1 MKEQN
6 QLEGQEA
13 EMRYKSQMEKI
24 KKKGRADSR
33 DKSEKD
39 RGTEMKPG
47 TEKAMFAE
55 EKSEEEMEQEL
66 ETLLNQPQEQKK
78 KRRSPLA
85 AVKNIRNWSPKK
97 KKCGAAVL
105 AVAAAVLVL
114 RALAG
119 GKSSAPAVA
128 SMPLERGDV
137 VSTLSLTGPISG
149 TDSADVV
156 SNLHAEVLEIR
167 VKEGDRVEKGQVLA
181 VLDRTDAQKEVDIAQ
196 NSYELAVSEY
206 NENIRDTR
214 NGYEKAVHCRIN
226 ARNGADLIK
235 IMTTGGVFS
244 QGDKATPH
252 SHFSQE
258 EIRAAV
264 EEAENMGS
272 YVSTHAQAT
281 RGIKMALKNGVKC
294 IEHGFYLDEECIEL
308 MVKNDCYLVPTLAI
322 MHASKLYFQEKEGV
336 LPYLKEKTEKS
347 YEAHY
352 RSLEMARKARITV
365 GVGCDFLGDAAFGC
379 PYSEATLELERLC
392 VAGYTPMEVI
402 TMATKVNAR
411 LLQMEDQLGTLETG
425 KLADVLL
432 VEGRPDEDIRVLRR
446 SDHVKLVVQDG
457 RIVKN
462 AMPHTAKA

>member
-1 MKEQN
+1 MIV
-6 QLEGQEA
+6 L
-13 EMRYKSQMEKI
+13 
-24 KKKGRADSR
+24 KGRVLDGNGGAPIEKGAVVLEDDR
-33 DKSEKD
+33 IRLVCRQSELPD
-39 RGTEMKPG
+39 DPT
-47 TEKAMFAE
+47 AE
-55 EKSEEEMEQEL
+55 VYEL
-66 ETLLNQPQEQKK
+66 EDGTIMPGLIDAHVHMGWGSATAVDWISMTPQL
-78 KRRSPLA
+78 SMA
-85 AVKNIRNWSPKK
+85 
-97 KKCGAAVL
+97 
-105 AVAAAVLVL
+105 
-114 RALAG
+114 RALRDMAQLRQQG
-119 GKSSAPAVA
+119 YTAFRDLGSDVLLMRPAVA
-128 SMPLERGDV
+128 EGLLDVPRIFGAGRIISQIGGHGDV
-137 VSTLSLTGPISG
+137 YQKLSLEASQRAYSPAFIVNGV
-149 TDSADVV
+149 D
-156 SNLHAEVLEIR
+156 EVR
-167 VKEGDRVEKGQVLA
+167 RA
-181 VLDRTDAQKEVDIAQ
+181 C
-196 NSYELAVSEY
+196 S
-206 NENIRDTR
+206 
-214 NGYEKAVHCRIN
+214 IN

-322 MHASKLYFQEKEGV
+322 MHASKLYFQGKEGV
-336 LPYLKEKTEKS
+336 LPYLKEKTERS

-352 RSLEMARKARITV
+352 RSLEMARKAHITV

>member
-1 MKEQN
+1 MIV
-6 QLEGQEA
+6 L
-13 EMRYKSQMEKI
+13 
-24 KKKGRADSR
+24 KGRVLDGNGGAPI
-33 DKSEKD
+33 EKGAVVLED
-39 RGTEMKPG
+39 NRIRLVCQQSQLPDDPT
-47 TEKAMFAE
+47 AE
-55 EKSEEEMEQEL
+55 VYEL
-66 ETLLNQPQEQKK
+66 ENGTIMPGLIDAHVHMGWGSATAVDWISMTPQL
-78 KRRSPLA
+78 SMA
-85 AVKNIRNWSPKK
+85 
-97 KKCGAAVL
+97 
-105 AVAAAVLVL
+105 
-114 RALAG
+114 RALRDMAQLRQQG
-119 GKSSAPAVA
+119 YTAFRDLGSDVLLMRPAVA
-128 SMPLERGDV
+128 EGLLDVPRIFGAGRIISQIGGHGDV
-137 VSTLSLTGPISG
+137 YQKLSLEASQRAYSPAFIVNGV
-149 TDSADVV
+149 D
-156 SNLHAEVLEIR
+156 EVR
-167 VKEGDRVEKGQVLA
+167 RA
-181 VLDRTDAQKEVDIAQ
+181 
-196 NSYELAVSEY
+196 
-206 NENIRDTR
+206 
-214 NGYEKAVHCRIN
+214 CRIN

-308 MVKNDCYLVPTLAI
+308 MVKNDCYLVPMLAI
-322 MHASKLYFQEKEGV
+322 MHASKLYFQGKEGV

-411 LLQMEDQLGTLETG
+411 LLQMEDQLGTLESG

-432 VEGRPDEDIRVLRR
+432 VDGKPDEDIRVLRR
-446 SDHVKLVVQDG
+446 SDHVKLVIQDG

>member
-1 MKEQN
+1 MIV
-6 QLEGQEA
+6 L
-13 EMRYKSQMEKI
+13 
-24 KKKGRADSR
+24 KGRVLDGNGGAPIEKGAVVLENNRIRLVCRQSELPDDS
-33 DKSEKD
+33 
-39 RGTEMKPG
+39 T
-47 TEKAMFAE
+47 AE
-55 EKSEEEMEQEL
+55 VYEL
-66 ETLLNQPQEQKK
+66 EDGTIMPGLIDAHVHMGWGSATAVDWISMTPQL
-78 KRRSPLA
+78 SMA
-85 AVKNIRNWSPKK
+85 
-97 KKCGAAVL
+97 
-105 AVAAAVLVL
+105 
-114 RALAG
+114 RALRDMAQLRQQG
-119 GKSSAPAVA
+119 YTAFRDLGSDVLLMRPAVA
-128 SMPLERGDV
+128 EGLLDVPRIFGAGRIISQIGGHGDV
-137 VSTLSLTGPISG
+137 YQKLSLEASQRAYSPAFIVNGV
-149 TDSADVV
+149 D
-156 SNLHAEVLEIR
+156 EVR
-167 VKEGDRVEKGQVLA
+167 RA
-181 VLDRTDAQKEVDIAQ
+181 
-196 NSYELAVSEY
+196 
-206 NENIRDTR
+206 
-214 NGYEKAVHCRIN
+214 CRIN

-322 MHASKLYFQEKEGV
+322 MHASKLYFQGKEGV
-336 LPYLKEKTEKS
+336 LPYLKEKTERS

-352 RSLEMARKARITV
+352 RSLEMARKAHITV

>member
-1 MKEQN
+1 MIV
-6 QLEGQEA
+6 L
-13 EMRYKSQMEKI
+13 
-24 KKKGRADSR
+24 KGRVLDGNGGAPIEKGAVVLEDDR
-33 DKSEKD
+33 IRLVCRQSELPD
-39 RGTEMKPG
+39 DPT
-47 TEKAMFAE
+47 AE
-55 EKSEEEMEQEL
+55 VYEL
-66 ETLLNQPQEQKK
+66 EDGTIMPGLIDAHVHMGWGSATAVDWISMTPQL
-78 KRRSPLA
+78 SMA
-85 AVKNIRNWSPKK
+85 
-97 KKCGAAVL
+97 
-105 AVAAAVLVL
+105 
-114 RALAG
+114 RALRDMAQLRQQG
-119 GKSSAPAVA
+119 YTAFRDLGSDVLLMRPAVA
-128 SMPLERGDV
+128 EGLLDVPRIFGAGRIISQIGGHGDV
-137 VSTLSLTGPISG
+137 YQKLSLEASQRAYSPAFIVNGV
-149 TDSADVV
+149 D
-156 SNLHAEVLEIR
+156 EVR
-167 VKEGDRVEKGQVLA
+167 RA
-181 VLDRTDAQKEVDIAQ
+181 
-196 NSYELAVSEY
+196 
-206 NENIRDTR
+206 
-214 NGYEKAVHCRIN
+214 CRIN

-294 IEHGFYLDEECIEL
+294 IEHGIYLDEECIEL

-322 MHASKLYFQEKEGV
+322 MHASKLYFQGKEGV
-336 LPYLKEKTEKS
+336 LPYLKEKTERS

-352 RSLEMARKARITV
+352 RSLEMARKAHITV

>member
-1 MKEQN
+1 MIV
-6 QLEGQEA
+6 L
-13 EMRYKSQMEKI
+13 
-24 KKKGRADSR
+24 KGRVLDGNGGAPIEKGAVVLEDDR
-33 DKSEKD
+33 IRLVCRQSELPD
-39 RGTEMKPG
+39 DPT
-47 TEKAMFAE
+47 AE
-55 EKSEEEMEQEL
+55 VYEL
-66 ETLLNQPQEQKK
+66 EDGTIMPGLIDAHVHMGWGSATAVDWISMTPQL
-78 KRRSPLA
+78 SMA
-85 AVKNIRNWSPKK
+85 
-97 KKCGAAVL
+97 
-105 AVAAAVLVL
+105 
-114 RALAG
+114 RALRDMAQLRQQG
-119 GKSSAPAVA
+119 YTAFRDLGSDVLLMRPAVA
-128 SMPLERGDV
+128 EGLLDVPRIFGAGRIISQIGGHGDV
-137 VSTLSLTGPISG
+137 YQKLSLEASQRAYSPAFIVNGV
-149 TDSADVV
+149 D
-156 SNLHAEVLEIR
+156 EVR
-167 VKEGDRVEKGQVLA
+167 RA
-181 VLDRTDAQKEVDIAQ
+181 
-196 NSYELAVSEY
+196 
-206 NENIRDTR
+206 
-214 NGYEKAVHCRIN
+214 CRIN

-322 MHASKLYFQEKEGV
+322 MHASKLYFQGKEGV
-336 LPYLKEKTEKS
+336 LPYLKEKTERS

-352 RSLEMARKARITV
+352 RSLEMARKAHITV
-365 GVGCDFLGDAAFGC
+365 GVGCDFLGDAGFGC

>member
-1 MKEQN
+1 MIV
-6 QLEGQEA
+6 L
-13 EMRYKSQMEKI
+13 
-24 KKKGRADSR
+24 KGRVLDGNGGA
-33 DKSEKD
+33 
-39 RGTEMKPG
+39 P
-47 TEKAMFAE
+47 TEKGAVVLEDDRIRLVCRQSELPDDPTAE
-55 EKSEEEMEQEL
+55 VYEL
-66 ETLLNQPQEQKK
+66 EDGTIMPGLIDAHVHMGWGSATAVDWISMTPQL
-78 KRRSPLA
+78 SMA
-85 AVKNIRNWSPKK
+85 
-97 KKCGAAVL
+97 
-105 AVAAAVLVL
+105 
-114 RALAG
+114 RALRDMAQLRQQG
-119 GKSSAPAVA
+119 YTAFRDLGSDVLLMRPAVA
-128 SMPLERGDV
+128 EGLLDVPRIFGAGRIISQIGGHGDV
-137 VSTLSLTGPISG
+137 YQKLSLEASQQAYSPAFIVNGV
-149 TDSADVV
+149 D
-156 SNLHAEVLEIR
+156 EVR
-167 VKEGDRVEKGQVLA
+167 RA
-181 VLDRTDAQKEVDIAQ
+181 
-196 NSYELAVSEY
+196 
-206 NENIRDTR
+206 
-214 NGYEKAVHCRIN
+214 CRIN

-322 MHASKLYFQEKEGV
+322 MHASKLYFQGKEGV
-336 LPYLKEKTEKS
+336 LPYLKEKTERS

-352 RSLEMARKARITV
+352 RSLEMARKAHITV

>member
-1 MKEQN
+1 MIV
-6 QLEGQEA
+6 L
-13 EMRYKSQMEKI
+13 
-24 KKKGRADSR
+24 KGRVLDGNGGAPIEKGAVVLEDNR
-33 DKSEKD
+33 IRMVCRQSELPD
-39 RGTEMKPG
+39 DPT
-47 TEKAMFAE
+47 AE
-55 EKSEEEMEQEL
+55 VYEL
-66 ETLLNQPQEQKK
+66 EDGTIMPGLIDAHVHMGWGSATAVDWISMTPQL
-78 KRRSPLA
+78 SMA
-85 AVKNIRNWSPKK
+85 
-97 KKCGAAVL
+97 
-105 AVAAAVLVL
+105 
-114 RALAG
+114 RALRDMAQLRQQG
-119 GKSSAPAVA
+119 YTAFRDLGSDVLLMRPAVA
-128 SMPLERGDV
+128 EGLLDVPRIFGAGRIISQIGGHGDV
-137 VSTLSLTGPISG
+137 YQKLSLEASQRAYGPAFIVNG
-149 TDSADVV
+149 VD
-156 SNLHAEVLEIR
+156 EVR
-167 VKEGDRVEKGQVLA
+167 RA
-181 VLDRTDAQKEVDIAQ
+181 
-196 NSYELAVSEY
+196 
-206 NENIRDTR
+206 
-214 NGYEKAVHCRIN
+214 CRIN

-322 MHASKLYFQEKEGV
+322 MHASKLYFQGKEGV

-352 RSLEMARKARITV
+352 RSLEMARKAHITV

>member
-1 MKEQN
+1 MIVLKGRVLDGNGGAPIEKGAVVLEDNRIRLVCQQN
-6 QLEGQEA
+6 QLPDDPTA
-13 EMRYKSQMEKI
+13 EVY
-24 KKKGRADSR
+24 
-33 DKSEKD
+33 
-39 RGTEMKPG
+39 
-47 TEKAMFAE
+47 
-55 EKSEEEMEQEL
+55 EL
-66 ETLLNQPQEQKK
+66 EDGTIMPGLIDAHVHMGWGSATAVDWISMTPQL
-78 KRRSPLA
+78 SMA
-85 AVKNIRNWSPKK
+85 
-97 KKCGAAVL
+97 
-105 AVAAAVLVL
+105 
-114 RALAG
+114 RALRDMAQLRQQG
-119 GKSSAPAVA
+119 YTAFRDLGSDVLLMRPAVA
-128 SMPLERGDV
+128 EGLLDVPRIFGAGRIISQIGGHGDV
-137 VSTLSLTGPISG
+137 YQKLSLEASQRAYSPAFIVNGV
-149 TDSADVV
+149 D
-156 SNLHAEVLEIR
+156 EVR
-167 VKEGDRVEKGQVLA
+167 RA
-181 VLDRTDAQKEVDIAQ
+181 
-196 NSYELAVSEY
+196 
-206 NENIRDTR
+206 
-214 NGYEKAVHCRIN
+214 CRIN

-322 MHASKLYFQEKEGV
+322 MHASKLYFQGKEGV

-352 RSLEMARKARITV
+352 RSLEMARKAHITV

-446 SDHVKLVVQDG
+446 SDHVKLVIQDG

>member
-1 MKEQN
+1 MIV
-6 QLEGQEA
+6 L
-13 EMRYKSQMEKI
+13 
-24 KKKGRADSR
+24 KGRVLDGNGGAPIEKGAVVLEDNR
-33 DKSEKD
+33 IRLVCRQSELPDDPKV
-39 RGTEMKPG
+39 EVY
-47 TEKAMFAE
+47 
-55 EKSEEEMEQEL
+55 EL
-66 ETLLNQPQEQKK
+66 EDGTIMPGLIDAHVHMGWGSATAVDWISMTPQL
-78 KRRSPLA
+78 SMA
-85 AVKNIRNWSPKK
+85 
-97 KKCGAAVL
+97 
-105 AVAAAVLVL
+105 
-114 RALAG
+114 RALRDMAQLRQQG
-119 GKSSAPAVA
+119 YTAFRDLGSDVLLMRPAVA
-128 SMPLERGDV
+128 EGLLDVPRIFGAGRIISQIGGHGDV
-137 VSTLSLTGPISG
+137 YQKLSLEASQRAYSPAFIVNGV
-149 TDSADVV
+149 D
-156 SNLHAEVLEIR
+156 EVR
-167 VKEGDRVEKGQVLA
+167 RA
-181 VLDRTDAQKEVDIAQ
+181 
-196 NSYELAVSEY
+196 
-206 NENIRDTR
+206 
-214 NGYEKAVHCRIN
+214 CRIN

-294 IEHGFYLDEECIEL
+294 IEHGFYLDEECIDL

-322 MHASKLYFQEKEGV
+322 MHASKLYFQGKEGV
-336 LPYLKEKTEKS
+336 LPYLKEKTERS

-352 RSLEMARKARITV
+352 RSLEMARKAHITV

-462 AMPHTAKA
+462 AMPHTAEA

>member
-1 MKEQN
+1 MIV
-6 QLEGQEA
+6 L
-13 EMRYKSQMEKI
+13 
-24 KKKGRADSR
+24 KGRVLDGNGGAPI
-33 DKSEKD
+33 EKGAVVLED
-39 RGTEMKPG
+39 NRIRLVCRQSQLPDDP
-47 TEKAMFAE
+47 AAE
-55 EKSEEEMEQEL
+55 VYEL
-66 ETLLNQPQEQKK
+66 ENGTIMPGLIDAHVHMGWGSATAVDWISMTPQL
-78 KRRSPLA
+78 SMA
-85 AVKNIRNWSPKK
+85 
-97 KKCGAAVL
+97 
-105 AVAAAVLVL
+105 
-114 RALAG
+114 RALQDMAQLRQQG
-119 GKSSAPAVA
+119 YTAFRDLGSDVLLMRPAVA
-128 SMPLERGDV
+128 EGLLDVPRIFGAGRIISQIGGHGDV
-137 VSTLSLTGPISG
+137 YQKLSLEASQRAYSPAFIVNGV
-149 TDSADVV
+149 D
-156 SNLHAEVLEIR
+156 EVR
-167 VKEGDRVEKGQVLA
+167 RA
-181 VLDRTDAQKEVDIAQ
+181 
-196 NSYELAVSEY
+196 
-206 NENIRDTR
+206 
-214 NGYEKAVHCRIN
+214 CRIN

-322 MHASKLYFQEKEGV
+322 MHASKLYFQGKEGV

-379 PYSEATLELERLC
+379 SYSEATLELERLC

-411 LLQMEDQLGTLETG
+411 LLQMEDQLGTLESG

-432 VEGRPDEDIRVLRR
+432 VDGKPDEDIRVLRR
-446 SDHVKLVVQDG
+446 SDHVKLVIQDG

>member
-1 MKEQN
+1 MIV
-6 QLEGQEA
+6 L
-13 EMRYKSQMEKI
+13 
-24 KKKGRADSR
+24 KGRVLDGNGGAPI
-33 DKSEKD
+33 EKGAVVLED
-39 RGTEMKPG
+39 NRIRLVCRQSQLPDDP
-47 TEKAMFAE
+47 AAE
-55 EKSEEEMEQEL
+55 VYEL
-66 ETLLNQPQEQKK
+66 ENGTIMPGLIDAHVHMGWGSATAVDWISMTPQL
-78 KRRSPLA
+78 SMA
-85 AVKNIRNWSPKK
+85 
-97 KKCGAAVL
+97 
-105 AVAAAVLVL
+105 
-114 RALAG
+114 RALRDMAQLRQQG
-119 GKSSAPAVA
+119 YTAFRDLGSDVLLMRPAVA
-128 SMPLERGDV
+128 EGLLDVPRIFGAGRIISQIGGHGDV
-137 VSTLSLTGPISG
+137 YQKLSLEASQRAYSPAFIVNGV
-149 TDSADVV
+149 D
-156 SNLHAEVLEIR
+156 EVR
-167 VKEGDRVEKGQVLA
+167 RA
-181 VLDRTDAQKEVDIAQ
+181 
-196 NSYELAVSEY
+196 
-206 NENIRDTR
+206 
-214 NGYEKAVHCRIN
+214 CRIN

-264 EEAENMGS
+264 EEAENMVS

-322 MHASKLYFQEKEGV
+322 MHASKLYFQGKEGV

-379 PYSEATLELERLC
+379 SYSEATLELERLC

-411 LLQMEDQLGTLETG
+411 LLQMEDQLGTLESG

-432 VEGRPDEDIRVLRR
+432 VDGKPDEDIRVLRR
-446 SDHVKLVVQDG
+446 SDHVKLVIQDG

>member
-1 MKEQN
+1 MIV
-6 QLEGQEA
+6 L
-13 EMRYKSQMEKI
+13 
-24 KKKGRADSR
+24 KGRVLDGNGGAPIEKGAVVLEDDR
-33 DKSEKD
+33 IRLVCRQSELPD
-39 RGTEMKPG
+39 DPT
-47 TEKAMFAE
+47 AE
-55 EKSEEEMEQEL
+55 VYEL
-66 ETLLNQPQEQKK
+66 EDGTIMPGLIDAHVHMGWGSATAVDWISMTPQL
-78 KRRSPLA
+78 SMA
-85 AVKNIRNWSPKK
+85 
-97 KKCGAAVL
+97 
-105 AVAAAVLVL
+105 
-114 RALAG
+114 RALRDMAQLRQQG
-119 GKSSAPAVA
+119 YTAFRDLGSDVLLMRPAVA
-128 SMPLERGDV
+128 EGLLDVPRIFGAGRIISQIGGHGDV
-137 VSTLSLTGPISG
+137 YQKLSLEASQRAYSPAFIVNGV
-149 TDSADVV
+149 D
-156 SNLHAEVLEIR
+156 EVR
-167 VKEGDRVEKGQVLA
+167 RA
-181 VLDRTDAQKEVDIAQ
+181 
-196 NSYELAVSEY
+196 
-206 NENIRDTR
+206 
-214 NGYEKAVHCRIN
+214 CRIN

-272 YVSTHAQAT
+272 YVSTYAQAT

-322 MHASKLYFQEKEGV
+322 MHASKLYFQGKEGV
-336 LPYLKEKTEKS
+336 LPYLKEKTERS

-352 RSLEMARKARITV
+352 RSLEMARKAHITV

>member
-1 MKEQN
+1 MIV
-6 QLEGQEA
+6 L
-13 EMRYKSQMEKI
+13 
-24 KKKGRADSR
+24 KGRVLDGNGGA
-33 DKSEKD
+33 
-39 RGTEMKPG
+39 P
-47 TEKAMFAE
+47 TEKGAVVLEDNRIRLVCRQSELPDDPTAE
-55 EKSEEEMEQEL
+55 VYEL
-66 ETLLNQPQEQKK
+66 EDGTIMPGLIDAHVHMGWGSATAVDWISMTPQLSMARALRDMAQLRQQGYTAFRDLGSDVLLM
-78 KRRSPLA
+78 RS
-85 AVKNIRNWSPKK
+85 
-97 KKCGAAVL
+97 
-105 AVAAAVLVL
+105 AVAEGLLDVP
-114 RALAG
+114 RIFGAG
-119 GKSSAPAVA
+119 RIISQIGGH
-128 SMPLERGDV
+128 GDV
-137 VSTLSLTGPISG
+137 YQKLSLEASQRAYSPAFIVNGV
-149 TDSADVV
+149 D
-156 SNLHAEVLEIR
+156 EVR
-167 VKEGDRVEKGQVLA
+167 RA
-181 VLDRTDAQKEVDIAQ
+181 
-196 NSYELAVSEY
+196 
-206 NENIRDTR
+206 
-214 NGYEKAVHCRIN
+214 CRIN

-322 MHASKLYFQEKEGV
+322 MHASKLYFQGKEGV

-352 RSLEMARKARITV
+352 RSLEMARKAHITV

>member
-1 MKEQN
+1 MIV
-6 QLEGQEA
+6 L
-13 EMRYKSQMEKI
+13 
-24 KKKGRADSR
+24 KGRVLDGNGGA
-33 DKSEKD
+33 
-39 RGTEMKPG
+39 P
-47 TEKAMFAE
+47 TEKGAVVLE
-55 EKSEEEMEQEL
+55 DNRIRLVCRQSELPDDPTEVYEL
-66 ETLLNQPQEQKK
+66 EDGTIMPGLIDAHVHMGWGSATAVDWISMTPQL
-78 KRRSPLA
+78 SMA
-85 AVKNIRNWSPKK
+85 
-97 KKCGAAVL
+97 
-105 AVAAAVLVL
+105 
-114 RALAG
+114 RALRDMAQLRQQG
-119 GKSSAPAVA
+119 YTAFRDLGSDVLLMRPAVA
-128 SMPLERGDV
+128 EGLLDVPRIFGAGRIISQIGGHGDV
-137 VSTLSLTGPISG
+137 YQKLSLEASQQAYSPAFIVNGV
-149 TDSADVV
+149 D
-156 SNLHAEVLEIR
+156 EVR
-167 VKEGDRVEKGQVLA
+167 RA
-181 VLDRTDAQKEVDIAQ
+181 
-196 NSYELAVSEY
+196 
-206 NENIRDTR
+206 
-214 NGYEKAVHCRIN
+214 CRIN

-322 MHASKLYFQEKEGV
+322 MHASKLYFQGKEGV
-336 LPYLKEKTEKS
+336 LPYLKEKTERS

-352 RSLEMARKARITV
+352 RSLEMARKAHITV

>member
-1 MKEQN
+1 MIV
-6 QLEGQEA
+6 L
-13 EMRYKSQMEKI
+13 
-24 KKKGRADSR
+24 KGRVLDGNGGAPIEKGAVVLEDNR
-33 DKSEKD
+33 IRLVCQQSELPD
-39 RGTEMKPG
+39 DPT
-47 TEKAMFAE
+47 AE
-55 EKSEEEMEQEL
+55 VYEL
-66 ETLLNQPQEQKK
+66 EDGTIMPGLIDAHVHMGWGSATAVDWISMTPQL
-78 KRRSPLA
+78 SMA
-85 AVKNIRNWSPKK
+85 
-97 KKCGAAVL
+97 
-105 AVAAAVLVL
+105 
-114 RALAG
+114 RALRDMAQLRQQG
-119 GKSSAPAVA
+119 YTAFRDLGSDVLLMRPAVA
-128 SMPLERGDV
+128 EGLLDVPRIFGAGRIISQIGGHGDV
-137 VSTLSLTGPISG
+137 YQKLSLEASQRAYSPAFIVNGV
-149 TDSADVV
+149 D
-156 SNLHAEVLEIR
+156 EVR
-167 VKEGDRVEKGQVLA
+167 RA
-181 VLDRTDAQKEVDIAQ
+181 
-196 NSYELAVSEY
+196 
-206 NENIRDTR
+206 
-214 NGYEKAVHCRIN
+214 CRIN

-322 MHASKLYFQEKEGV
+322 MHASKLYFQGKEGV
-336 LPYLKEKTEKS
+336 LPYLKEKTERS

-352 RSLEMARKARITV
+352 RSLEMARKAHITV

-379 PYSEATLELERLC
+379 SYSEATLELERLC

>member
-1 MKEQN
+1 MIV
-6 QLEGQEA
+6 L
-13 EMRYKSQMEKI
+13 
-24 KKKGRADSR
+24 KGRVLDGNGGAPI
-33 DKSEKD
+33 EKGAVVLED
-39 RGTEMKPG
+39 NRIRLENGTIMPG
-47 TEKAMFAE
+47 LIDAHVHMGWGSATAVDWISM
-55 EKSEEEMEQEL
+55 
-66 ETLLNQPQEQKK
+66 TPQL
-78 KRRSPLA
+78 SMA
-85 AVKNIRNWSPKK
+85 
-97 KKCGAAVL
+97 
-105 AVAAAVLVL
+105 
-114 RALAG
+114 RALRDMAQLRQQG
-119 GKSSAPAVA
+119 YTAFRDLGSDVLLMRPAVA
-128 SMPLERGDV
+128 EGLLDVPRIFGAGRIISQIGGHGDV
-137 VSTLSLTGPISG
+137 YQKLSLEASQRAYSPAFIVNGV
-149 TDSADVV
+149 D
-156 SNLHAEVLEIR
+156 EVR
-167 VKEGDRVEKGQVLA
+167 RA
-181 VLDRTDAQKEVDIAQ
+181 
-196 NSYELAVSEY
+196 
-206 NENIRDTR
+206 
-214 NGYEKAVHCRIN
+214 CRIN

-322 MHASKLYFQEKEGV
+322 MHASKLYFQGKEGV

-379 PYSEATLELERLC
+379 SYSEATLELERLC

-411 LLQMEDQLGTLETG
+411 LLQMEDQLGTLESG

-432 VEGRPDEDIRVLRR
+432 VDGKPDEDIRVLRR
-446 SDHVKLVVQDG
+446 SDHVKLVIQDG

>member
-1 MKEQN
+1 MIVLKGRVLDGNGGAPIEKGAVVLEDNRIRLVCRQN
-6 QLEGQEA
+6 QLPDDPTA
-13 EMRYKSQMEKI
+13 EVY
-24 KKKGRADSR
+24 
-33 DKSEKD
+33 
-39 RGTEMKPG
+39 
-47 TEKAMFAE
+47 
-55 EKSEEEMEQEL
+55 EL
-66 ETLLNQPQEQKK
+66 EDGTIMPGLIDAHVHMGWGSATAVDWISMTPQL
-78 KRRSPLA
+78 SMA
-85 AVKNIRNWSPKK
+85 
-97 KKCGAAVL
+97 
-105 AVAAAVLVL
+105 
-114 RALAG
+114 RALRDMAQLRQQG
-119 GKSSAPAVA
+119 YTAFRDLGSDVLLMRPAVA
-128 SMPLERGDV
+128 EGLLDVPRIFGAGRIISQIGGHGDV
-137 VSTLSLTGPISG
+137 YQKLSLEASQRAYSPAFIVNGV
-149 TDSADVV
+149 D
-156 SNLHAEVLEIR
+156 EVR
-167 VKEGDRVEKGQVLA
+167 RA
-181 VLDRTDAQKEVDIAQ
+181 
-196 NSYELAVSEY
+196 
-206 NENIRDTR
+206 
-214 NGYEKAVHCRIN
+214 CRIN
-226 ARNGADLIK
+226 ARNGAYLIK

-322 MHASKLYFQEKEGV
+322 MHASKLYFQGKEGV
-336 LPYLKEKTEKS
+336 LPYLKEKTERS

-352 RSLEMARKARITV
+352 RSLEMARKAHITV

>member
-1 MKEQN
+1 MIV
-6 QLEGQEA
+6 L
-13 EMRYKSQMEKI
+13 
-24 KKKGRADSR
+24 KGRVLDGNGGAPI
-33 DKSEKD
+33 EKGAVVLED
-39 RGTEMKPG
+39 NRIRLICRQSQLPDDPT
-47 TEKAMFAE
+47 AE
-55 EKSEEEMEQEL
+55 VYEL
-66 ETLLNQPQEQKK
+66 EDGTIMPGLIDAHVHMGWGSATAVDWISMTPQL
-78 KRRSPLA
+78 SMA
-85 AVKNIRNWSPKK
+85 
-97 KKCGAAVL
+97 
-105 AVAAAVLVL
+105 
-114 RALAG
+114 RALRDMAQLRQQG
-119 GKSSAPAVA
+119 YTAFRDLGSDVLLMRPAVA
-128 SMPLERGDV
+128 EGLLDVPRIFSAGRIISQIGGHGDV
-137 VSTLSLTGPISG
+137 YQKLSLEASQRAYSPAFIVNGV
-149 TDSADVV
+149 D
-156 SNLHAEVLEIR
+156 EVR
-167 VKEGDRVEKGQVLA
+167 RA
-181 VLDRTDAQKEVDIAQ
+181 
-196 NSYELAVSEY
+196 
-206 NENIRDTR
+206 
-214 NGYEKAVHCRIN
+214 CRIN

-322 MHASKLYFQEKEGV
+322 MHASKLYFQGKEGV

-365 GVGCDFLGDAAFGC
+365 GVGCDFLGDTAFGC

>member
-1 MKEQN
+1 MIVLKGRVLDGNGGAPIEKGAVVLEDNRIRLVCRQN
-6 QLEGQEA
+6 QLPDDPTA
-13 EMRYKSQMEKI
+13 EVY
-24 KKKGRADSR
+24 
-33 DKSEKD
+33 
-39 RGTEMKPG
+39 
-47 TEKAMFAE
+47 
-55 EKSEEEMEQEL
+55 EL
-66 ETLLNQPQEQKK
+66 EDGTIMPGLIDAHVHMGWGSATAVDWISMTPQL
-78 KRRSPLA
+78 SMA
-85 AVKNIRNWSPKK
+85 
-97 KKCGAAVL
+97 
-105 AVAAAVLVL
+105 
-114 RALAG
+114 RALRDMAQLRQQG
-119 GKSSAPAVA
+119 YTAFRDLGSDVLLMRPAVA
-128 SMPLERGDV
+128 EGLLDVPRIFGAGRISSQIGGHGDV
-137 VSTLSLTGPISG
+137 YQKLSLEASQRAYSPAFIVNGV
-149 TDSADVV
+149 D
-156 SNLHAEVLEIR
+156 EVR
-167 VKEGDRVEKGQVLA
+167 RA
-181 VLDRTDAQKEVDIAQ
+181 
-196 NSYELAVSEY
+196 
-206 NENIRDTR
+206 
-214 NGYEKAVHCRIN
+214 CRIN

-322 MHASKLYFQEKEGV
+322 MHASKLYFQGKEGV
-336 LPYLKEKTEKS
+336 LPYLKEKTERS

-352 RSLEMARKARITV
+352 RSLEMARKAHITV

>member
-1 MKEQN
+1 MIV
-6 QLEGQEA
+6 L
-13 EMRYKSQMEKI
+13 
-24 KKKGRADSR
+24 KGRVLDGNGGAPI
-33 DKSEKD
+33 EKGAVVLED
-39 RGTEMKPG
+39 NRIRLVCQQSQLPDDPT
-47 TEKAMFAE
+47 AE
-55 EKSEEEMEQEL
+55 VYEL
-66 ETLLNQPQEQKK
+66 ENGTIMPGLIDAHVHMGWGSATAVDWISMTPQL
-78 KRRSPLA
+78 SMA
-85 AVKNIRNWSPKK
+85 
-97 KKCGAAVL
+97 
-105 AVAAAVLVL
+105 
-114 RALAG
+114 RALRDMAQLRQQG
-119 GKSSAPAVA
+119 YTAFRDLGSDVLLMRPAVA
-128 SMPLERGDV
+128 EGLLDVPRIFGAGRIISQIGGHGDV
-137 VSTLSLTGPISG
+137 YQKLSLEASQRAYSPAFIVNGV
-149 TDSADVV
+149 D
-156 SNLHAEVLEIR
+156 EVR
-167 VKEGDRVEKGQVLA
+167 RA
-181 VLDRTDAQKEVDIAQ
+181 
-196 NSYELAVSEY
+196 
-206 NENIRDTR
+206 
-214 NGYEKAVHCRIN
+214 CRIN

-308 MVKNDCYLVPTLAI
+308 MVKNGCYLVPTLAI
-322 MHASKLYFQEKEGV
+322 MHASKLYFQGKEGV

>member
-1 MKEQN
+1 MIV
-6 QLEGQEA
+6 L
-13 EMRYKSQMEKI
+13 
-24 KKKGRADSR
+24 KGRVLDGNGGAPI
-33 DKSEKD
+33 EKGAVVLED
-39 RGTEMKPG
+39 NRIRLVCRQSQLPDNPT
-47 TEKAMFAE
+47 AE
-55 EKSEEEMEQEL
+55 VYEL
-66 ETLLNQPQEQKK
+66 EDGTIMPGLIDAHVHMGWGSATAVDWISMTPQL
-78 KRRSPLA
+78 SMA
-85 AVKNIRNWSPKK
+85 
-97 KKCGAAVL
+97 
-105 AVAAAVLVL
+105 
-114 RALAG
+114 RALRDMAQLRQQG
-119 GKSSAPAVA
+119 YTAFRDLGSDVLLMRPAVA
-128 SMPLERGDV
+128 EWLLDVPRIFGAGRIISQIGGHGDV
-137 VSTLSLTGPISG
+137 YQKLSLEASQRAYSPAFIVNGV
-149 TDSADVV
+149 D
-156 SNLHAEVLEIR
+156 EVR
-167 VKEGDRVEKGQVLA
+167 RA
-181 VLDRTDAQKEVDIAQ
+181 
-196 NSYELAVSEY
+196 
-206 NENIRDTR
+206 
-214 NGYEKAVHCRIN
+214 CRIN

-252 SHFSQE
+252 SHFGQE

-322 MHASKLYFQEKEGV
+322 MHASKLYFQGKEGV

-379 PYSEATLELERLC
+379 SYSEATLELERLC

-446 SDHVKLVVQDG
+446 SDHVKLVIQDG

-462 AMPHTAKA
+462 AMPHTAEA

>member
-1 MKEQN
+1 MFEYAGQDTALVDIKANGGAPIEKGAVVLEDNRIRLVCQQS
-6 QLEGQEA
+6 QLPDDPTA
-13 EMRYKSQMEKI
+13 EVY
-24 KKKGRADSR
+24 
-33 DKSEKD
+33 
-39 RGTEMKPG
+39 
-47 TEKAMFAE
+47 
-55 EKSEEEMEQEL
+55 EL
-66 ETLLNQPQEQKK
+66 EDGTIMPGLIDAHVHMGWGSATAVDWISMTPQL
-78 KRRSPLA
+78 SMA
-85 AVKNIRNWSPKK
+85 
-97 KKCGAAVL
+97 
-105 AVAAAVLVL
+105 
-114 RALAG
+114 RALRDMAQLRQQG
-119 GKSSAPAVA
+119 YTAFRDLGSDVLLMRPAVA
-128 SMPLERGDV
+128 EGLLDVPRIFGAGRIISQIGGHGDV
-137 VSTLSLTGPISG
+137 YQKLSLEASQRAYSPAFIVNGV
-149 TDSADVV
+149 D
-156 SNLHAEVLEIR
+156 EVR
-167 VKEGDRVEKGQVLA
+167 RA
-181 VLDRTDAQKEVDIAQ
+181 
-196 NSYELAVSEY
+196 
-206 NENIRDTR
+206 
-214 NGYEKAVHCRIN
+214 CRIN

-322 MHASKLYFQEKEGV
+322 MHASKLYFQGKEGV

-352 RSLEMARKARITV
+352 RSLEMARKAHITV

-432 VEGRPDEDIRVLRR
+432 VDGKPDEDIRVLRR
-446 SDHVKLVVQDG
+446 SDHVKLVIQDG

>member
-1 MKEQN
+1 MIV
-6 QLEGQEA
+6 L
-13 EMRYKSQMEKI
+13 
-24 KKKGRADSR
+24 KGRVLDGNGGAPIEKGAVVLEDDR
-33 DKSEKD
+33 IRLVCRQSELPD
-39 RGTEMKPG
+39 DPT
-47 TEKAMFAE
+47 AE
-55 EKSEEEMEQEL
+55 VYEL
-66 ETLLNQPQEQKK
+66 EDGTIMPGLIDAHVHMGWGSATAVDWISMTPQL
-78 KRRSPLA
+78 SMA
-85 AVKNIRNWSPKK
+85 
-97 KKCGAAVL
+97 
-105 AVAAAVLVL
+105 
-114 RALAG
+114 RALRDMAQLRQQG
-119 GKSSAPAVA
+119 YTAFRDLGSDVLLMRPAVA
-128 SMPLERGDV
+128 EGLLDVPRIFGAGRIISQIGGHGDV
-137 VSTLSLTGPISG
+137 YQKLSLEASQRAYSPAFIVNGV
-149 TDSADVV
+149 D
-156 SNLHAEVLEIR
+156 EVR
-167 VKEGDRVEKGQVLA
+167 RA
-181 VLDRTDAQKEVDIAQ
+181 
-196 NSYELAVSEY
+196 
-206 NENIRDTR
+206 
-214 NGYEKAVHCRIN
+214 CRIN

-322 MHASKLYFQEKEGV
+322 MHASKLYFQGKEGV
-336 LPYLKEKTEKS
+336 LPYLKEKTERS

-352 RSLEMARKARITV
+352 RSLEMARKAHITV
-365 GVGCDFLGDAAFGC
+365 GVGCDFLGDVAFGC

>member
-1 MKEQN
+1 MIV
-6 QLEGQEA
+6 L
-13 EMRYKSQMEKI
+13 
-24 KKKGRADSR
+24 KGRVLDGNGGAPIEKGAVVLEDNR
-33 DKSEKD
+33 IRLVCRQSELPD
-39 RGTEMKPG
+39 DPTVEVY
-47 TEKAMFAE
+47 
-55 EKSEEEMEQEL
+55 EL
-66 ETLLNQPQEQKK
+66 ENGTIMPGLIDAHVHMGWGSATAVDWISMTPQL
-78 KRRSPLA
+78 SMA
-85 AVKNIRNWSPKK
+85 
-97 KKCGAAVL
+97 
-105 AVAAAVLVL
+105 
-114 RALAG
+114 RALRDMAQLRQQG
-119 GKSSAPAVA
+119 YTAFRDLGSDVLLMRPAVA
-128 SMPLERGDV
+128 EGLLDVPRIFGAGRIISQIGGHGDV
-137 VSTLSLTGPISG
+137 YQKLSLEASQRAYSPAFIVNGV
-149 TDSADVV
+149 D
-156 SNLHAEVLEIR
+156 EVR
-167 VKEGDRVEKGQVLA
+167 RA
-181 VLDRTDAQKEVDIAQ
+181 
-196 NSYELAVSEY
+196 
-206 NENIRDTR
+206 
-214 NGYEKAVHCRIN
+214 CRIN

-322 MHASKLYFQEKEGV
+322 MHASKLYFQGKEGV

-411 LLQMEDQLGTLETG
+411 LLQMEDQLGTLESG

-446 SDHVKLVVQDG
+446 SDHVKLVIQDG

>member
-1 MKEQN
+1 MIVLRGRVLDGNGGAPIEKGAVVLEDNRIRLVCRQS
-6 QLEGQEA
+6 QLPDDPAA
-13 EMRYKSQMEKI
+13 EVY
-24 KKKGRADSR
+24 
-33 DKSEKD
+33 
-39 RGTEMKPG
+39 
-47 TEKAMFAE
+47 
-55 EKSEEEMEQEL
+55 EL
-66 ETLLNQPQEQKK
+66 ENGTIMPGLIDAHVHMGWGSATAVDWISMTPQL
-78 KRRSPLA
+78 SMA
-85 AVKNIRNWSPKK
+85 
-97 KKCGAAVL
+97 
-105 AVAAAVLVL
+105 
-114 RALAG
+114 RALRDMAQLRQQG
-119 GKSSAPAVA
+119 YTAFRDLGSDVLLIRPAVA
-128 SMPLERGDV
+128 EGLLDVPRIFGAGRIISQIGGHGDV
-137 VSTLSLTGPISG
+137 YQKLSLEASQRAYSPAFIVNGV
-149 TDSADVV
+149 D
-156 SNLHAEVLEIR
+156 EVR
-167 VKEGDRVEKGQVLA
+167 RA
-181 VLDRTDAQKEVDIAQ
+181 
-196 NSYELAVSEY
+196 
-206 NENIRDTR
+206 
-214 NGYEKAVHCRIN
+214 CRIN

-322 MHASKLYFQEKEGV
+322 MHASKLYFQGKEGV

-379 PYSEATLELERLC
+379 SYSEATLELERLC

-411 LLQMEDQLGTLETG
+411 LLQMEDQLGTLESG

-432 VEGRPDEDIRVLRR
+432 VDGKPDEDIRVLRR
-446 SDHVKLVVQDG
+446 SDHVKLVIQDG

>member
-1 MKEQN
+1 MIV
-6 QLEGQEA
+6 L
-13 EMRYKSQMEKI
+13 
-24 KKKGRADSR
+24 KGRVLDGNGGAPI
-33 DKSEKD
+33 EKGAVVLEDD
-39 RGTEMKPG
+39 RIRLVCRQSGLPDDPT
-47 TEKAMFAE
+47 AE
-55 EKSEEEMEQEL
+55 VYEL
-66 ETLLNQPQEQKK
+66 EDGTIMPGLIDAHVHMGWGSATAVDWISMTPQL
-78 KRRSPLA
+78 SMA
-85 AVKNIRNWSPKK
+85 
-97 KKCGAAVL
+97 
-105 AVAAAVLVL
+105 
-114 RALAG
+114 RALRDMAQLRQQG
-119 GKSSAPAVA
+119 YTAFRDLGSDVLLMRPAVA
-128 SMPLERGDV
+128 EGLLDVPRIFGAGRIISQIGGHGDV
-137 VSTLSLTGPISG
+137 YQKLSLEASQRAYSPAFIVNGV
-149 TDSADVV
+149 D
-156 SNLHAEVLEIR
+156 EVR
-167 VKEGDRVEKGQVLA
+167 RA
-181 VLDRTDAQKEVDIAQ
+181 
-196 NSYELAVSEY
+196 
-206 NENIRDTR
+206 
-214 NGYEKAVHCRIN
+214 CRIN

-322 MHASKLYFQEKEGV
+322 MHASKLYFQGKEGV
-336 LPYLKEKTEKS
+336 LPYLKEKTERS

-352 RSLEMARKARITV
+352 RSLEMARKAHITV

>member
-1 MKEQN
+1 MIV
-6 QLEGQEA
+6 L
-13 EMRYKSQMEKI
+13 
-24 KKKGRADSR
+24 KGRVLDGNGGVPI
-33 DKSEKD
+33 EKGAVVLED
-39 RGTEMKPG
+39 NRIRLVCQQSQLPDDPT
-47 TEKAMFAE
+47 AE
-55 EKSEEEMEQEL
+55 VYEL
-66 ETLLNQPQEQKK
+66 EDGTIMPGLIDAHVHMGWGSATAVDWISMTPQL
-78 KRRSPLA
+78 SMA
-85 AVKNIRNWSPKK
+85 
-97 KKCGAAVL
+97 
-105 AVAAAVLVL
+105 
-114 RALAG
+114 RALRDMAQLRQQG
-119 GKSSAPAVA
+119 YTAFRDLGSDVLLMRPAVA
-128 SMPLERGDV
+128 EGLLDVPRIFGAGRIISQIGGHGDV
-137 VSTLSLTGPISG
+137 YQKLSLEASQRAYSPAFIVNGV
-149 TDSADVV
+149 D
-156 SNLHAEVLEIR
+156 EVR
-167 VKEGDRVEKGQVLA
+167 RA
-181 VLDRTDAQKEVDIAQ
+181 
-196 NSYELAVSEY
+196 
-206 NENIRDTR
+206 
-214 NGYEKAVHCRIN
+214 CRIN

>member
-1 MKEQN
+1 MIV
-6 QLEGQEA
+6 L
-13 EMRYKSQMEKI
+13 
-24 KKKGRADSR
+24 KGRVLDGNGGAPIEKGAVVLEDNRIRLVCQQSELPDDS
-33 DKSEKD
+33 
-39 RGTEMKPG
+39 T
-47 TEKAMFAE
+47 AE
-55 EKSEEEMEQEL
+55 VYEL
-66 ETLLNQPQEQKK
+66 ENGTIMPGLIDAHVHMGWGSATAVDWISMTPQL
-78 KRRSPLA
+78 SMA
-85 AVKNIRNWSPKK
+85 
-97 KKCGAAVL
+97 
-105 AVAAAVLVL
+105 
-114 RALAG
+114 RALRDMAQLRQQG
-119 GKSSAPAVA
+119 YTAFRDLGSDVLLMRPAVA
-128 SMPLERGDV
+128 EGLLDVPRIFGAGRIISQIGGHGDV
-137 VSTLSLTGPISG
+137 YQKLSLEASQRAYSPAFIVNGV
-149 TDSADVV
+149 D
-156 SNLHAEVLEIR
+156 EVR
-167 VKEGDRVEKGQVLA
+167 RA
-181 VLDRTDAQKEVDIAQ
+181 
-196 NSYELAVSEY
+196 
-206 NENIRDTR
+206 
-214 NGYEKAVHCRIN
+214 CRIN

-352 RSLEMARKARITV
+352 RSLEMARKAHITV

-432 VEGRPDEDIRVLRR
+432 VDGKPDEDIRVLRR
-446 SDHVKLVVQDG
+446 SDHVKLVIQDG

>member
-1 MKEQN
+1 MIV
-6 QLEGQEA
+6 L
-13 EMRYKSQMEKI
+13 
-24 KKKGRADSR
+24 KGRVLDGNGGAPIEKGAVVLEDDR
-33 DKSEKD
+33 IRLVCRQSELPD
-39 RGTEMKPG
+39 DPT
-47 TEKAMFAE
+47 AE
-55 EKSEEEMEQEL
+55 VYEL
-66 ETLLNQPQEQKK
+66 EDGTIMPGLIDAHVHMGWGSATAVDWISMTPQL
-78 KRRSPLA
+78 SMA
-85 AVKNIRNWSPKK
+85 
-97 KKCGAAVL
+97 
-105 AVAAAVLVL
+105 
-114 RALAG
+114 RALRDMAQLRQQG
-119 GKSSAPAVA
+119 YTAFRDLGSDVLLMRPAVA
-128 SMPLERGDV
+128 EGLLDVPRIFGAGRIISQIGGHGDV
-137 VSTLSLTGPISG
+137 YQKLSLEASQRAYSPAFIVNGV
-149 TDSADVV
+149 D
-156 SNLHAEVLEIR
+156 EVR
-167 VKEGDRVEKGQVLA
+167 RA
-181 VLDRTDAQKEVDIAQ
+181 
-196 NSYELAVSEY
+196 
-206 NENIRDTR
+206 
-214 NGYEKAVHCRIN
+214 CRIN

-322 MHASKLYFQEKEGV
+322 MHASKLYFQGKEGV
-336 LPYLKEKTEKS
+336 LPYLKEKTERS

-352 RSLEMARKARITV
+352 RSLEMARKAHITV

-411 LLQMEDQLGTLETG
+411 LLQMVDQLGTLETG

>member
-1 MKEQN
+1 MIV
-6 QLEGQEA
+6 L
-13 EMRYKSQMEKI
+13 
-24 KKKGRADSR
+24 KGRVLDGNGGAHIEKGAVVLEDNR
-33 DKSEKD
+33 IRMVCRQSELPD
-39 RGTEMKPG
+39 DPT
-47 TEKAMFAE
+47 AE
-55 EKSEEEMEQEL
+55 VYEL
-66 ETLLNQPQEQKK
+66 EDGTIMPGLIDAHVHMGWGSATAVDWISMTPQLSMARALRDMAQLRQQGYTAFRDLGSDVLLM
-78 KRRSPLA
+78 RS
-85 AVKNIRNWSPKK
+85 
-97 KKCGAAVL
+97 
-105 AVAAAVLVL
+105 AVAEGLLDVP
-114 RALAG
+114 RIFGAG
-119 GKSSAPAVA
+119 RIISQIGGH
-128 SMPLERGDV
+128 GDV
-137 VSTLSLTGPISG
+137 YQKLSLEASQRAYSPAFIVNGV
-149 TDSADVV
+149 D
-156 SNLHAEVLEIR
+156 EVR
-167 VKEGDRVEKGQVLA
+167 RA
-181 VLDRTDAQKEVDIAQ
+181 
-196 NSYELAVSEY
+196 
-206 NENIRDTR
+206 
-214 NGYEKAVHCRIN
+214 CRIN

-322 MHASKLYFQEKEGV
+322 MHASKLYFQGKEGV

-352 RSLEMARKARITV
+352 RSLEMARKAHITV

>member
-1 MKEQN
+1 MIV
-6 QLEGQEA
+6 L
-13 EMRYKSQMEKI
+13 
-24 KKKGRADSR
+24 KGRVLDGNGGAPI
-33 DKSEKD
+33 EKGAVVLED
-39 RGTEMKPG
+39 NRIRLVCQQSQLPDDPT
-47 TEKAMFAE
+47 AE
-55 EKSEEEMEQEL
+55 VYEL
-66 ETLLNQPQEQKK
+66 EDGTIMPGLIDAHVHMGWGSATAVDWISMTPQL
-78 KRRSPLA
+78 SMA
-85 AVKNIRNWSPKK
+85 
-97 KKCGAAVL
+97 
-105 AVAAAVLVL
+105 
-114 RALAG
+114 RALRDMAQLRQQG
-119 GKSSAPAVA
+119 YTAFRDLGSDVLLMRPAVA
-128 SMPLERGDV
+128 EGLLDVPRIFGAGRIISQIGGHGDV
-137 VSTLSLTGPISG
+137 YQKLSLEASQRAYSPAFIVNGV
-149 TDSADVV
+149 D
-156 SNLHAEVLEIR
+156 EVR
-167 VKEGDRVEKGQVLA
+167 RA
-181 VLDRTDAQKEVDIAQ
+181 
-196 NSYELAVSEY
+196 
-206 NENIRDTR
+206 
-214 NGYEKAVHCRIN
+214 CRIN

-294 IEHGFYLDEECIEL
+294 IEHGLYLDEECIEL

-322 MHASKLYFQEKEGV
+322 MHASKLYFQGKEGV

-352 RSLEMARKARITV
+352 RSLEMARKAHITV

-432 VEGRPDEDIRVLRR
+432 VDGKPDEDIRVLRR
-446 SDHVKLVVQDG
+446 SDHVKLVIQDG